1 MIAVARNP
9 EVMVAQRPLH
19 HYDAKTA
26 VQMTKLLRVT
36 WRRGLEFR
44 VWGARGP
51 RAARASLD
59 ALKFALS
66 LNPYAA

>member
-44 VWGARGP
+44 VWGAGRGGCQGH
-51 RAARASLD
+51 
-59 ALKFALS
+59 
-66 LNPYAA
+66 